1 VGDGRDLRL
10 AGGAAAGRADPNAG
24 SSVTPRGARTYAILL
39 AAAAGIALALGYLL
53 DLTHVAWAAAAA
65 LFIMRPDPGLLAS
78 RAAGRVVATF
88 AGVVA
93 AGLVL
98 RRGPAEIALA
108 AFTLAAIAAM
118 VATRSSRW
126 YVTPAGSALIVLLMS
141 GAASAHAFDV
151 SFAERLVETAIGAA
165 LAVVFGV
172 AIPAALRLRA
182 RRRAPA
188 EPALDQPR

>member
-1 VGDGRDLRL
+1 V
-10 AGGAAAGRADPNAG
+10 
-24 SSVTPRGARTYAILL
+24 I
-39 AAAAGIALALGYLL
+39 
-53 DLTHVAWAAAAA
+53 
-65 LFIMRPDPGLLAS
+65 
-78 RAAGRVVATF
+78 
-88 AGVVA
+88 A

-108 AFTLAAIAAM
+108 VFTVAAVAAM
-118 VATRSSRW
+118 VATRGSRW
-126 YVTPAGSALIVLLMS
+126 YVAPGGSAFVVLLMS